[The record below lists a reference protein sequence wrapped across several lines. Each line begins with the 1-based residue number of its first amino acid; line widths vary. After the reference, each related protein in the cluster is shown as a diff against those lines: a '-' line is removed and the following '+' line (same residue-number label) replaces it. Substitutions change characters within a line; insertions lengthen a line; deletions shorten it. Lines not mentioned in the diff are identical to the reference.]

1 LTRHGTPPKAPFAF
15 RVGVV
20 GHRPN
25 RLPPDA
31 ARLDALRAT
40 LHTIL
45 DDTKA
50 AVSAIAAT
58 QPESGVYSSEPPVL
72 RAVSPLAEGSDRIFA
87 QEALALGYALRC
99 PLPFAQAEFEKDF
112 TPPAALEPHSLDNF
126 RSLLA
131 QARSGPGLTLFELDG
146 ARGYDSDAYAAAGR
160 VVLNQCDLLVAVWD
174 GGEPG
179 GVGGTV
185 HTLYEA
191 VGYHVPVVWVD
202 ALAPQDWQLI
212 NTAAD
217 IARDESGRHRPVRPQ
232 KDLKEAITRIVQAEL
247 RLPPAEKGTPPD
259 YFTRHKP
266 PVNLAFAWKIFRD
279 LLGAGKLSRPSLAV
293 GDFESRSEDGW
304 SAAASDQTSTVAQWV
319 NGRLWP
325 HYAWADGLADLYA
338 DANRSAFLL
347 SYLLSAAAVFV
358 ALLPM
363 ALARTD
369 LETVCALVELAIL
382 AGILLLLHGARKLR
396 WHERWMECR
405 LLAELIRQLRILVPL
420 GGARPLPRM
429 PAHLAVYGD
438 PSQTW
443 MYWHMRAIA
452 RACGL
457 PDARVT
463 PDYVRDYLAFLTR
476 IVGDAKSGQR
486 GFHVQSAEHA
496 RRIFDRL
503 RAMTVWLFSLTVL
516 GVGLRFLLHI
526 VPWGAGLISGACDRW
541 LLMAAAALPALG
553 AALEG
558 INNQG
563 EFTRTARRSAAMA
576 GAFQAYAAEIAR
588 AREEAAPSLGRATAL
603 SSKITQTMVD
613 EVTDWRAVFSDRAQ

>member
-1 LTRHGTPPKAPFAF
+1 MTRDRTPPKAPFAF
-15 RVGVV
+15 RIGVV

-25 RLPPDA
+25 RLPHDE
-31 ARLDALRAT
+31 RLETLRAT
-40 LHTIL
+40 LHAIL
-45 DDTKA
+45 ADAKEAVADITA
-50 AVSAIAAT
+50 AL
-58 QPESGVYSSEPPVL
+58 PESALYANEPPIL
-72 RAVSPLAEGSDRIFA
+72 RALSPLAEGSDRIFA
-87 QEALALGYALRC
+87 QEALSLGYALCC
-99 PLPFAQAEFEKDF
+99 PLPFAQEEFEKDF
-112 TPPAALEPHSLDNF
+112 APPAALEPHSLDSF
-126 RSLLA
+126 RALLD
-131 QARSGPGLTLFELDG
+131 QARNGLGLTLFELDG
-146 ARGYDSDAYAAAGR
+146 TRSHATDAYAAAGR
-160 VVLNQCDLLVAVWD
+160 IVLNQCDLLVAVWD
-174 GGEPG
+174 GGEPAG
-179 GVGGTV
+179 AGGTV

-191 VGYHVPVVWVD
+191 VSYHVPVIWVD

-212 NTAAD
+212 GTPAD
-217 IARDESGRHRPVRPQ
+217 IARDESGRHRPSHRQ
-232 KDLKEAITRIVQAEL
+232 KDVKEAVARIVQAEL
-247 RLPPAEKGTPPD
+247 RLPPAQKGIAPD

-266 PVNLAFAWKIFRD
+266 RLNIAIAWKLFRD
-279 LLGAGKLSRPSLAV
+279 LLGQDKISRPALMV

-304 SAAASDQTSTVAQWV
+304 AGAASDQTSLVSRWV
-319 NGRLWP
+319 SGKLWA

-347 SYLLSAAAVFV
+347 SYLLSAAAVFA

-363 ALARTD
+363 ALGRPQ
-369 LETVCALVELAIL
+369 LETVCALAELVIL
-382 AGILLLLHGARKLR
+382 ACILLLLYWARKLR

-405 LLAELIRQLRILVPL
+405 LLAELIRQLRILLPL

-457 PDARVT
+457 PGVRIT
-463 PDYVRDYLAFLTR
+463 PDYVRDYLAFLAT
-476 IVGDAKSGQR
+476 VAGDTKGGQW
-486 GFHVQSAEHA
+486 GFHVLSAERA
-496 RRIFDRL
+496 RRIFARL

-516 GVGLRFLLHI
+516 GVGARFLIHI
-526 VPWGAGLISGACDRW
+526 VPHGAQLIPAGWDHW

-576 GAFQAYAAEIAR
+576 GAFEAYAAEIAR
-588 AREEAAPSLGRATAL
+588 ACEETAPSLGRATAL